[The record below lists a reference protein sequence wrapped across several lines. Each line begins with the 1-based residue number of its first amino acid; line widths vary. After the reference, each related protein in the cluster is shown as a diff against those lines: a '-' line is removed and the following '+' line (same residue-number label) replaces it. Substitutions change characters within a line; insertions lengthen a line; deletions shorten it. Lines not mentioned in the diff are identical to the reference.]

1 MAELVSLLSI
11 VPHMRFSTFDVP
23 PTSAPALAGA
33 FFAARIILVRLRG
46 RGLGHNARLG
56 MAPHALNVL
65 PENADCRRAMQKAP
79 SRMTGPF
86 GRSSVGRECSLT
98 PPISQFV
105 TLSFGSKGRPSSPAR
120 AVGHRRKLAPITSEQ
135 VDQMGSGCCSS
146 YLGGPPTSR
155 GEADREGIIG
165 PYHSFGWAEFA
176 AYDPGVTA

>member
-135 VDQMGSGCCSS
+135 VDQRAAAAAPHTWAGLQLVEVKLTARVS
-146 YLGGPPTSR
+146 LGRT
-155 GEADREGIIG
+155 I
-165 PYHSFGWAEFA
+165 HSVGQSLRHMIQE
-176 AYDPGVTA
+176 